1 MADRQQDLDA
11 NEPATAHKLEK
22 ARERGSIV
30 RSNEV
35 TFAAVLVASVAS
47 VYGLAE
53 QALKSVSSVLGH
65 ALPLVGRGQLSSSTL
80 LAFVERLGTQAA
92 LAVAPIVFVIWM
104 TALAVSVLQAR
115 GVFSSKPLGPDFTRL
130 NPATGI
136 KRVFSLRSI
145 QELGRSFIKI
155 ALSVLAMVVWAQQR
169 ATDIVEMAD
178 RSPSGMLHKGLDLAG
193 SALTVLAAL
202 TLLFALMDWT
212 FNKWDYNRK
221 MRMSRR
227 DIKDEHKERE
237 GDPRIKAR
245 LRELRIE
252 WLKRMR
258 QLSKVRSAD
267 VLLVNPTH
275 YAVALEYRSADM
287 PAPKITARGAGDL
300 AQRMRIEARNRNV
313 PIVENAP
320 LTRALFATHESELF
334 VPREHFESVARILRW
349 VYAARGQRESRGV
362 NA

>member
-35 TFAAVLVASVAS
+35 TFAAVLVVTVAS

-53 QALKSVSSVLGH
+53 QSLKSLSSVLGH
-65 ALPLVGRGQLSSSTL
+65 SLPLVGRAQLSSSTL
-80 LAFVERLGTQAA
+80 LALVERLGVQAA

-104 TALAVSVLQAR
+104 TALATSALQAR
-115 GVFSSKPLGPDFTRL
+115 GVLSSEPLGPDFTRL

-136 KRVFSLRSI
+136 KRVFSRRAL

-155 ALSVLAMVVWAQQR
+155 SLVTISMVVWAQQR
-169 ATDIVEMAD
+169 AADILGLAD
-178 RSPSGMLHKGLDLAG
+178 RSPHGMLREGLDLTG

-202 TLLFALMDWT
+202 TLLFAILDWS
-212 FNKWDYNRK
+212 FNKWDFDRK
-221 MRMSRR
+221 MRMSKR

-245 LRELRIE
+245 LREIRVE

-267 VLLVNPTH
+267 VLLTNPTH
-275 YAVALEYRSADM
+275 YAVALEYRSGDM
-287 PAPKITARGAGDL
+287 PAPMITARGAGDL
-300 AQRMRIEARNRNV
+300 AQRMRIEARRRNV

-320 LTRALFATHESELF
+320 LARALFATRESEVF